1 MCPHIAQEQL
11 VEGNKRFAQG
21 KSIHPNLGEELRS
34 SLVKA
39 QKPFAAI
46 LSCSDSRV
54 PIEIIFDV
62 GLGDLFVVRTAGHV
76 LSKEV
81 VGSLEYAVRS
91 LGVKFIMIL
100 GHDNCG
106 AIQTALDIY
115 KTGSYDKASKNIQ
128 SILDHI
134 YPALKNLNDENDLN
148 LAIKLNIRHQ
158 LEDLLKKDPYL
169 TKKIKSKELIVV
181 GAKYC
186 LETGLIE
193 VFE

>member
-1 MCPHIAQEQL
+1 MCPHIALEKL
-11 VEGNKRFAQG
+11 IEGNKRFAQN
-21 KSIHPNLGEELRS
+21 KSIHPNLGEELRNA
-34 SLVKA
+34 LVSA

-81 VGSLEYAVRS
+81 LGSLEYAVKS
-91 LGVKFIMIL
+91 LDVKFIMIL

-115 KTGSYDKASKNIQ
+115 KTGSYEDASKNIQ

-134 YPALKNLNDENDLN
+134 NPALKNLDDDNNLN
-148 LAIKLNIRHQ
+148 LAVKLNIQYQ
-158 LEDLLKKDPYL
+158 LEDLLKKDTFL
-169 TKKIKSKELIVV
+169 ADKIKTGEIIIS

>member
-1 MCPHIAQEQL
+1 MCPHIALEQL
-11 VEGNKRFAQG
+11 IEGNKRFAQG
-21 KSIHPNLGEELRS
+21 KSSHPNLGEELRN

-76 LSKEV
+76 LSREV

-91 LGVKFIMIL
+91 LDVKFIMIL

-115 KTGSYDKASKNIQ
+115 KSGSYDEASKNIQ

-134 YPALKNLNDENDLN
+134 YPALKNLDDENDLN

-158 LEDLLKKDPYL
+158 LEDLIKKDSYL
-169 TKKIKSKELIVV
+169 AKKIKTGELIIA
-181 GAKYC
+181 GGKYC

>member
-1 MCPHIAQEQL
+1 MCPHIAQEKL

-21 KSIHPNLGEELRS
+21 KSIHPNLGDELRN

-106 AIQTALDIY
+106 AIQTALDFY
-115 KTGSYDKASKNIQ
+115 KSGTYDDASKNIQ

-134 YPALKNLNDENDLN
+134 YPALKNLDDENDIN
-148 LAIKLNIRHQ
+148 LAVKLNIKYQ
-158 LEDLLKKDPYL
+158 MEDLLRKDPYL
-169 TKKIKSKELIVV
+169 TKKIQTGELIVV

>member
-1 MCPHIAQEQL
+1 MCPHIAQEKL
-11 VEGNKRFAQG
+11 VEGNKRFATG
-21 KSIHPNLGEELRS
+21 KSIHPNLGDELRN
-34 SLVKA
+34 SLVNA

-91 LGVKFIMIL
+91 LDVKFIMIL

-106 AIQTALDIY
+106 AIGTALDIY
-115 KTGSYDKASKNIQ
+115 RAGSYDEASKNIQ

-134 YPALKNLNDENDLN
+134 YPALKNLDDENDIN
-148 LAIKLNIRHQ
+148 LAVKLNIKHQ
-158 LEDLLKKDPYL
+158 MEDLLRKDPYL
-169 TKKIKSKELIVV
+169 TKKIKTGELIVV

>member
-1 MCPHIAQEQL
+1 MCPHIAQEKL

-21 KSIHPNLGEELRS
+21 KSIHPNLGDELRN

-91 LGVKFIMIL
+91 LDVKFIMIL

-115 KTGSYDKASKNIQ
+115 KAGSYDEASKNIQ

-134 YPALKNLNDENDLN
+134 YPALKNLDDENDIN
-148 LAIKLNIRHQ
+148 LAVKFNIKYQ
-158 LEDLLKKDPYL
+158 MEDLLRKDPYL
-169 TKKIKSKELIVV
+169 TQKIQTGELIVV

-193 VFE
+193 VYE

>member
-1 MCPHIAQEQL
+1 MCPHIAQEKL

-21 KSIHPNLGEELRS
+21 KSIHPNLGEELRNA
-34 SLVKA
+34 LVNE
-39 QKPFAAI
+39 QTPFAAV
-46 LSCSDSRV
+46 LSCADSRV
-54 PIEIIFDV
+54 PVEIIFDV

-106 AIQTALDIY
+106 AINTALDIY
-115 KTGSYDKASKNIQ
+115 KSGKYAEASKNIQ

-134 YPALKNLNDENDLN
+134 YPALKDLDNENDLN
-148 LAIKLNIRHQ
+148 LAVKLNIRYQ
-158 LEDLLKKDPYL
+158 LQDLLKKDPYL
-169 TKKIKSKELIVV
+169 SKKIQSGELIVV

>member
-1 MCPHIAQEQL
+1 MCPHIALEKL
-11 VEGNKRFAQG
+11 LEGNKRFAQN
-21 KSIHPNLGEELRS
+21 KSIHPNLGDELRN
-34 SLVKA
+34 SLVNT

-81 VGSLEYAVRS
+81 LGSLEYAVKN
-91 LGVKFIMIL
+91 LDVKFIMIL

-106 AIQTALDIY
+106 AIGTALDIY
-115 KTGSYDKASKNIQ
+115 KAGKYDESSKNLQ

-134 YPALKNLNDENDLN
+134 YPALKNLDDENDVN
-148 LAIKLNIRHQ
+148 MAVKLNIQHQ
-158 LEDLLKKDPYL
+158 LEDLLKKDTFL
-169 TKKIKSKELIVV
+169 AKKIKTGELIIV

-193 VFE
+193 VL